1 MTPGNRSMVN
11 ESPHP
16 ASPGWGRDH
25 EPHPANS
32 GADHHPKGWCAKG
45 TVRPAMSLRHAA
57 RGFELLGRRFATCR
71 PDWVARD
78 HYLALCPSR
87 LGSLCRFSPAQ
98 NSVDSVR
105 RGSTLLNC
113 TGPVARGI
121 ICQVMGAVICW
132 SLPPCNRADGEWGVT
147 APAPAIIGADY
158 AEHAD
163 VATGRWAAEQQDRE
177 VEDVVVIAGP

>member
-1 MTPGNRSMVN
+1 
-11 ESPHP
+11 
-16 ASPGWGRDH
+16 
-25 EPHPANS
+25 
-32 GADHHPKGWCAKG
+32 
-45 TVRPAMSLRHAA
+45 MSLRHAA
-57 RGFELLGRRFATCR
+57 RGFELLGRRFETCR

-113 TGPVARGI
+113 TGPVGRGI

-147 APAPAIIGADY
+147 APDPAIIGADY
-158 AEHAD
+158 ADYAD
-163 VATGRWAAEQQDRE
+163 VATGRRAAESRIERLRMSLSTPGRSRVARKNSDPGVASKTQIGVGRVGVCLQQLGLGLPE
-177 VEDVVVIAGP
+177 